1 MYSNMLNDGRR
12 NGVIWGDFEMEKQN
26 IHERIWQRQGIRA
39 EIRAASALAIK
50 QWKVELSY
58 PLSVL
63 WFIVMPIL
71 WLIPYLLVGTS
82 VTGGMESGSLQELV
96 GTSDWLS
103 YVAIGTAYT
112 GLAISLLWGTGFA
125 LRREQNVGTLETLMT
140 TPIKRETIVW
150 GSTLHNLQHGGLGVV
165 LQLGVSVLLFGVNL
179 SIWGVLPAL
188 AVVGLSILAMQG
200 LVLTVVCIVL
210 VAKQA
215 WMVVEFL
222 SSILL
227 LVAPMSYPLAVLPP
241 LLQYVALASPLT
253 WSVEGFRGFLMEGL
267 AFSAAINAV
276 GALVV
281 LDVVFIVIGLLLFR
295 VTEKNIR
302 SRGALSE
309 F

>member
-241 LLQYVALASPLT
+241 LIQYVALASPLT

-267 AFSAAINAV
+267 AFSAAMNAV
-276 GALVV
+276 VALVV

-295 VTEKNIR
+295 VTERNIR

>member
-1 MYSNMLNDGRR
+1 MLNDGRR

-71 WLIPYLLVGTS
+71 WLVPYLLVGTS

-253 WSVEGFRGFLMEGL
+253 WSVEGFRGFLMQGL
-267 AFSAAINAV
+267 AFSAAMNAV
-276 GALVV
+276 VALVV

-295 VTEKNIR
+295 LTERNIR